1 MWVDVGRW
9 PTHFPSF
16 SIPGAMPQATMTKA
30 FGQQNRMQKAQ
41 LQNSRVGL

>member
-9 PTHFPSF
+9 PTQFPSL
-16 SIPGAMPQATMTKA
+16 SVPGAMPQATMTKA
-30 FGQQNRMQKAQ
+30 FGQQNRMQTAQ